1 MVSEMR
7 LINKLI
13 CLQHIFDTN
22 VRNDI
27 STFYF
32 DRGGGGG
39 VIPMQK
45 RRGFCPG
52 GGCPRGFVLRGFCPT
67 FNNLFSSEF
76 LTIFLVAIRQQI
88 IFYV

>member
-32 DRGGGGG
+32 DGGGGV

-52 GGCPRGFVLRGFCPT
+52 GVVRGGFVLRGFCPT